1 MKIRRNIATTGENGS
16 DVREQDCFPRHLS
29 LETSPRSHTDPSI
42 VRPSSND
49 AIDATVSAAAA
60 AVVVPPESTLHEF
73 TADSETTRSLSRNT
87 ALRPIFVRLP
97 RFVND
102 KGSNRERYFP
112 SRDQSLH
119 GLLRTGK
126 RFLSRQTSPISDST
140 RGNGTRERKRE
151 RYTWFRIYIYILFN
165 LNGRISHGRARWRYN
180 VYFEKGKRYNFQRDI
195 FHRWIFRRWKIFK
208 RGLKWKS
215 E

>member
-60 AVVVPPESTLHEF
+60 VVVPPESTLHEF

-102 KGSNRERYFP
+102 KGSNDIFRHATNRSMDCCGQENDSYRGKRLSFPIPRAEMERERE
-112 SRDQSLH
+112 
-119 GLLRTGK
+119 K
-126 RFLSRQTSPISDST
+126 E
-140 RGNGTRERKRE
+140 REI
-151 RYTWFRIYIYILFN
+151 YT
-165 LNGRISHGRARWRYN
+165 
-180 VYFEKGKRYNFQRDI
+180 
-195 FHRWIFRRWKIFK
+195 
-208 RGLKWKS
+208 
-215 E
+215 